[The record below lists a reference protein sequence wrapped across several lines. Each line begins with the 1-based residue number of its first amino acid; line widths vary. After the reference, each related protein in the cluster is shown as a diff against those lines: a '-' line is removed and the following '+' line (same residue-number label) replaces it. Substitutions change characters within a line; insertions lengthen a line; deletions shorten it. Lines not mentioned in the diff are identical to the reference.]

1 MDNLVICE
9 KEQQV
14 INQMKDLRGNGLSYE
29 KIANQITNSTRKKF
43 PVSWVFKILNHEDIN
58 SIVKLVVA

>member
-1 MDNLVICE
+1 
-9 KEQQV
+9 
-14 INQMKDLRGNGLSYE
+14 MKKFLGIIVLGLLLSGNVYA

>member
-1 MDNLVICE
+1 
-9 KEQQV
+9 
-14 INQMKDLRGNGLSYE
+14 MKKFLGIIVLGLLLSGNVYA
-29 KIANQITNSTRKKF
+29 KIVNQITNSTRKKF